1 MLESKKEGSIAE
13 ENADWS
19 VGDMRHHVAESL
31 CDGYRLPICVDMNL
45 SGRKPESLYNVCSL
59 R

>member
-1 MLESKKEGSIAE
+1 MRMWD
-13 ENADWS
+13 ADWS
-19 VGDMRHHVAESL
+19 VGDVGHHVAESL
-31 CDGYRLPICVDMNL
+31 CDGYRLPIHLDTNL